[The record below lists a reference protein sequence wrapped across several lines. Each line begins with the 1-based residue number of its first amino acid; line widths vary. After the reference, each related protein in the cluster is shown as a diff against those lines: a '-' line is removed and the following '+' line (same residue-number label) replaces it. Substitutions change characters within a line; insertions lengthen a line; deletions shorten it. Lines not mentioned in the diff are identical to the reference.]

1 MKKIKIAVCGTGFG
15 ADTIIPVLNEFRNIE
30 ITAIAGGKDRA
41 KTELAAKRHG
51 IPCWEM
57 PYEKLMA
64 EKAPDLVF
72 IASPHQYHYE
82 MAKQAI
88 DKDLHIVCEK
98 PLGCSNK
105 EVGCLAGRP
114 NKNHKLRLIN
124 HQLPFLPDF
133 ELIKS
138 TIDNGGIGKLY
149 FIRINF
155 ETDRLIRPGTLWGW
169 CFDPKSGGGMLL
181 AMGSHLVGLATY
193 FSGKK
198 VTAVDGFLSRVIDQ
212 VPDRAGGH
220 IKQESESLFSTRLSL
235 SSGAAAEIFCAGTS
249 HTGTFLTVSIF
260 GTEGTINFSDKGGAC
275 LHRFAGNGSRQTVRL
290 SPREAERKENG
301 SIYRAAFKGFV
312 AEILRVLCPGSMKE
326 PNAKCTT
333 FNDYARQYEIL
344 EAIRSSSLGKKT
356 VRL

>member
-15 ADTIIPVLNEFRNIE
+15 ADTIVPVLNEFRNIE

-41 KTELAAKRHG
+41 KTEQTAKRHG

-57 PYEKLMA
+57 PCEKLIA

-82 MAKQAI
+82 MVKQAI
-88 DKDLHIVCEK
+88 DKNLHIVCEK

-105 EVGCLAGRP
+105 EVRYLAGRP
-114 NKNHKLRLIN
+114 NKNDKLRLIN

-138 TIDNGGIGKLY
+138 TIDSGGIGKPY

-155 ETDRLIRPGTLWGW
+155 ETDRLIRPGTLWSW

-181 AMGSHLVGLATY
+181 AMGSHLVGLATF

-220 IKQESESLFSTRLSL
+220 RKQESESLFSTRLSL
-235 SSGAAAEIFCAGTS
+235 SGGVAAEIFCAGTS

-260 GTEGTINFSDKGGAC
+260 GTDGTINFSDKGGAY
-275 LHRFAGNGSRQTVRL
+275 LHRFAGNGSRQTIRL
-290 SPREAERKENG
+290 SPGEAERKKNG

-312 AEILRVLCPGSMKE
+312 AEILRVLCLGSIKE
-326 PNAKCTT
+326 LSAKCTT
-333 FNDYARQYEIL
+333 FNDYAHQYKIL
-344 EAIRSSSLGKKT
+344 EAIRLSSLKKKT